1 MAETL
6 VQRLREQIESED
18 EYCQFGGPEFGYG
31 NIFREAADEI
41 ERLTAEVERYR
52 EAMSHII
59 GAANEGPRFGPFD
72 CIDNTGQPYQSA
84 GFEAA
89 LKKARQALAGKEGSE

>member
-6 VQRLREQIESED
+6 VQRLRDLEPTFS
-18 EYCQFGGPEFGYG
+18 GYDVG
-31 NIFREAADEI
+31 ETISEAAAEI

-59 GAANEGPRFGPFD
+59 GAANEAPRFEPFD

-84 GFEAA
+84 DFAAA
-89 LKKARQALAGKEGSE
+89 LKKGRQALVCKEGGWG